1 MPVIPKIGWQFGE
14 ENGRRRTTLLQS
26 VARSRDPEIGEI
38 EFRPPVIT
46 MWGITREPR
55 QTKPFELLCFSI
67 PRIEVPRAALSAHK
81 GGSLYYF
88 CFVFAALEGFPS
100 SPTLPLPL
108 RLSTRISSN
117 HASPFPSLPT
127 FFRLS
132 FFRGSP
138 PPPRLFDNP
147 IIRPFFS
154 ARKTFLFRRF
164 KDNRARLEA
173 IEHPL
178 LEIRLPTLARFSRA
192 FQIRSFPSFPD
203 FH

>member
-55 QTKPFELLCFSI
+55 QTKPFELLYFSI

-88 CFVFAALEGFPS
+88 CFVFAALEGFS
-100 SPTLPLPL
+100 L
-108 RLSTRISSN
+108 RVR
-117 HASPFPSLPT
+117 PFPSLSACLLASRLITRPPSPL
-127 FFRLS
+127 FRPSSDFLS
-132 FFRGSP
+132 FGALLLPLDCSIT
-138 PPPRLFDNP
+138 RLFAP
-147 IIRPFFS
+147 FFPPGKPFFS
-154 ARKTFLFRRF
+154 VGSKITGLDW
-164 KDNRARLEA
+164 K
-173 IEHPL
+173 
-178 LEIRLPTLARFSRA
+178 
-192 FQIRSFPSFPD
+192 Q
-203 FH
+203 

>member
-1 MPVIPKIGWQFGE
+1 MGNHEGAKANETVRATI
-14 ENGRRRTTLLQS
+14 LL
-26 VARSRDPEIGEI
+26 
-38 EFRPPVIT
+38 
-46 MWGITREPR
+46 
-55 QTKPFELLCFSI
+55 SI

-132 FFRGSP
+132 FFRASP

-178 LEIRLPTLARFSRA
+178 VEIRLPTLARFSRA

>member
-55 QTKPFELLCFSI
+55 QTKPFELLYFSI

-132 FFRGSP
+132 FFRDSP
-138 PPPRLFDNP
+138 LPLDCSITRLFAP
-147 IIRPFFS
+147 FFPPGKPFFS
-154 ARKTFLFRRF
+154 VGSKITGLDW
-164 KDNRARLEA
+164 K
-173 IEHPL
+173 
-178 LEIRLPTLARFSRA
+178 
-192 FQIRSFPSFPD
+192 Q
-203 FH
+203 

>member
-1 MPVIPKIGWQFGE
+1 MLLHPSNRSPAGGPISPQRRITLLLLLRF
-14 ENGRRRTTLLQS
+14 RRTRRL
-26 VARSRDPEIGEI
+26 
-38 EFRPPVIT
+38 
-46 MWGITREPR
+46 
-55 QTKPFELLCFSI
+55 PFE
-67 PRIEVPRAALSAHK
+67 PD
-81 GGSLYYF
+81 
-88 CFVFAALEGFPS
+88 PS
-100 SPTLPLPL
+100 PPSPLVYC
-108 RLSTRISSN
+108 ISSN

-178 LEIRLPTLARFSRA
+178 VEIRLPTLARFSRA